1 MNLHLNLGTMLGL
14 DGFDNRLLTAPKP
27 NAVKGD
33 CGRRTEQTEPFAV
46 NGDFDRRTEQT
57 EQTEPF
63 AVNGDEPT
71 AADDWFR

>member
-1 MNLHLNLGTMLGL
+1 MKEVLIMNLHLNLGTMLGL
-14 DGFDNRLLTAPKP
+14 DATDLRLLTAPEP
-27 NAVKGD
+27 N
-33 CGRRTEQTEPFAV
+33 AV
-46 NGDFDRRTEQT
+46 NGDFDRRT